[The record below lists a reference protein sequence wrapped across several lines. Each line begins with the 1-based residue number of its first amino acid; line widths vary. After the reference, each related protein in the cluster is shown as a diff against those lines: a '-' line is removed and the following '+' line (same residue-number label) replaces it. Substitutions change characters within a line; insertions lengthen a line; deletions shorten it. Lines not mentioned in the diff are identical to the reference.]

1 VTRKVEAV
9 VDPERRGDVK
19 AELRGDVQPERRGD
33 VQPERR
39 GDVKPELGRILG
51 DNQNH
56 TRP

>member
-9 VDPERRGDVK
+9 VN
-19 AELRGDVQPERRGD
+19 
-33 VQPERR
+33 PERR